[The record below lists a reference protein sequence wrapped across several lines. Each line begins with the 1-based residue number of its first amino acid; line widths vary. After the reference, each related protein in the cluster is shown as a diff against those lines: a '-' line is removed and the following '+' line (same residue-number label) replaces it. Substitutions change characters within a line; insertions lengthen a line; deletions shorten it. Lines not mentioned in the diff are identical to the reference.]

1 MDDGIGLLWNLGIY
15 SAIAGGPF
23 LVLQNHMVVRNFQ
36 NVGCGIGINPTN
48 MHAEDDGWMKISHHH
63 QTYNPKDF
71 LPNKALTTEALTST
85 STWEYRDWYEEKGL
99 LHNDN

>member
-48 MHAEDDGWMKISHHH
+48 MHAEDDG
-63 QTYNPKDF
+63 
-71 LPNKALTTEALTST
+71 
-85 STWEYRDWYEEKGL
+85 
-99 LHNDN
+99 